1 VRLGIL
7 KADAVLPHLATRFG
21 EYPDMFQRVLSAADP
36 SLTYQT
42 YDVEHGSLPDSLDEC
57 DGWLITGSRRSVY
70 EQVPWIERLGELTRE
85 IVVQRRKLVAVCFGH
100 QMVAHVLG
108 GTTARAPHG
117 WTVGVQAHRIDVP
130 FPWAGNAGDTIR
142 MIHTHQDQVLTL
154 PPGAT
159 RVGGNALVPNGLYRL
174 GDHVMSFQ
182 GHPEFDPGYARALYD
197 GRRAVLG
204 EETYAKAVASLAGP
218 TDAAKL
224 ADATLA
230 FLRASRAA

>member
-1 VRLGIL
+1 MRLGIL

-42 YDVEHGSLPDSLDEC
+42 YDVEHGSLPASLDEC

-85 IVVQRRKLVAVCFGH
+85 LVAQRRKLVAVCFGH
-100 QMVAHVLG
+100 QMVAHVMG
-108 GTTARAPHG
+108 GQTARAPHG
-117 WTVGVQAHRIDVP
+117 WTVGVQEHRIDAP
-130 FPWAGNAGDTIR
+130 FPWDPGTQSVR
-142 MIHTHQDQVLTL
+142 MIHTHQDQVMEL

-159 RVGGNALVPNGLYRL
+159 RVGGNALVPNGLYRI

-182 GHPEFDPGYARALYD
+182 GHPEFAPGYARELYD
-197 GRRAVLG
+197 GRRPILG
-204 EETYAKAVASLAGP
+204 EETWRTATDSLAGP
-218 TDAAKL
+218 DDSAAL
-224 ADATLA
+224 SRAVAA
-230 FLRASRAA
+230 FLTRAG